1 MVNYII
7 DIYVNIY
14 LEIKV
19 LLMKKSIKTVGFMFL
34 MILLSKLMGQGREML
49 IASLY
54 GSSGAAEAFYGVSAL
69 PLNLFD
75 IVFASAVSSAFIPVY
90 NTYLEK
96 DGVQESDR
104 FASAFF
110 NAIFIGSVVLTGV
123 LIFFA
128 SDLVTLMAGGLLGN
142 VRELAIELL
151 IIMLPVIVFASLAFS
166 LVGLLQSKGE
176 FSIPAAMSLV
186 SNGIVILY
194 LFFFNDQFG
203 INGLAVSLVVGWV
216 LQFAIQIP
224 VAIKKGF
231 HYQPVLRHEGLKT
244 VVKLAI
250 PVMVGTWIQPISTM
264 INNAFAS
271 GIPHGL
277 STLNWAN
284 KLYLIVS
291 SVFTVSLTN
300 YIFPRLSKQSVQED
314 SKAYSNTLRISFLLI
329 VAVLVPITVLML
341 AFKTPIIEIV
351 YKRGEFTDYDLY
363 LTSGA
368 FFYYS
373 LGIPFYGL
381 LDLLNKAYYARKQML
396 IPSVTAVAA
405 ILLNVVL
412 SLVLKNVMGSFGL
425 ALATSLTAVFMSA
438 VLLLL
443 LNRET
448 KFLGK
453 KELLSI
459 GGCVLLGVVMFP
471 VCSLVYSLIPL
482 KANVIG
488 HIATVGIAALAGML
502 IYAVGLLATQREWRT
517 KLKGVIKR

>member
-1 MVNYII
+1 
-7 DIYVNIY
+7 
-14 LEIKV
+14 
-19 LLMKKSIKTVGFMFL
+19 MKKSIKTVGFMFL

-49 IASLY
+49 IAQLY

-96 DGVQESDR
+96 DGAKEGDR
-104 FASAFF
+104 FASAFL
-110 NAIFIGSVVLTGV
+110 NVILIGSVVLTGV
-123 LIFFA
+123 LVFFA

-166 LVGLLQSKGE
+166 FVGLLQSKGE
-176 FSIPAAMSLV
+176 FGIPAAMSLV

-194 LFFFNDQFG
+194 LFFLNDRFG
-203 INGLAVSLVVGWV
+203 INGLAVSLVVGWI
-216 LQFAIQIP
+216 LQFAIQVP
-224 VAIKKGF
+224 VAVKKGF

-250 PVMVGTWIQPISTM
+250 PVMVGTWIQPISTI

-314 SKAYSNTLRISFLLI
+314 SQAYNNTLRVSFSLI
-329 VAVLVPITVLML
+329 VAVLIPITVLML

-396 IPSVTAVAA
+396 VPSITAGIA
-405 ILLNVVL
+405 ILLNVGL
-412 SLVLKNVMGSFGL
+412 SFVLKNVMASFGL
-425 ALATSLTAVFMSA
+425 ALATSLTAVFMST
-438 VLLLL
+438 LLLIL
-443 LNRET
+443 LN
-448 KFLGK
+448 KQLHFLGTK
-453 KELLSI
+453 DLFSMI
-459 GGCVLLGVVMFP
+459 GYVLMGLVMFP
-471 VCSLVYSLIPL
+471 VCTITYHIIPL
-482 KANVIG
+482 KGSLIG
-488 HIATVGIAALAGML
+488 HIITVGIAALFGIL
-502 IYAVGLLATQREWRT
+502 VYGVGVLLTQPQLRN
-517 KLKGVIKR
+517 KLKGVLKR

>member
-1 MVNYII
+1 
-7 DIYVNIY
+7 
-14 LEIKV
+14 
-19 LLMKKSIKTVGFMFL
+19 MFV

-96 DGVQESDR
+96 DGAKEGDR
-104 FASAFF
+104 FASAFL
-110 NAIFIGSVVLTGV
+110 NVIFIGSVALTGL

-142 VRELAIELL
+142 VRELAIQLL

-176 FSIPAAMSLV
+176 FGIPAAMSLV

-194 LFFFNDQFG
+194 LFCLNDKFG
-203 INGLAVSLVVGWV
+203 INGLAVALVVGWI

-224 VAIKKGF
+224 VAVKKGF
-231 HYQPVLRHEGLKT
+231 RYQPVLRHEGLKT

-250 PVMVGTWIQPISTM
+250 PVMVGTWIQPISTI

-271 GIPHGL
+271 EIPHGL

-314 SKAYSNTLRISFLLI
+314 NESYNNTLRVSFLLI

-351 YKRGEFTDYDLY
+351 YKRGEFTDRDLY
-363 LTSGA
+363 LTAGS

-396 IPSVTAVAA
+396 IPSVTAGIA
-405 ILLNVVL
+405 ILLNVAL
-412 SLVLKNVMGSFGL
+412 SFLLKQVMASFGL
-425 ALATSLTAVFMSA
+425 ALATSLTAVFMCA
-438 VLLLL
+438 VLFTLLH
-443 LNRET
+443 RET
-448 KFLGK
+448 NFLAK
-453 KELLSI
+453 KEVFSMI
-459 GGCVLLGVVMFP
+459 GCVLLGVVMFP
-471 VCSLVYSLIPL
+471 VCTLTYQWIPL
-482 KANVIG
+482 KGTLIG
-488 HIATVGIAALAGML
+488 HIVTVGISALAGL
-502 IYAVGLLATQREWRT
+502 VIYGAGLLLTQREWRN
-517 KLKGVIKR
+517 KLKGVFNR

>member
-1 MVNYII
+1 
-7 DIYVNIY
+7 
-14 LEIKV
+14 
-19 LLMKKSIKTVGFMFL
+19 MKKSIKTVGFMFV

-54 GSSGAAEAFYGVSAL
+54 GSSDAADAFYVASAL

-96 DGVQESDR
+96 DGARESDR
-104 FASAFF
+104 FASAFL
-110 NAIFIGSVVLTGV
+110 NAILIGSVILTGLLV
-123 LIFFA
+123 LFS
-128 SDLVTLMAGGLLGN
+128 SDVVSALAGDLADGARSIAVNLSVILLP
-142 VRELAIELL
+142 I
-151 IIMLPVIVFASLAFS
+151 IVFASLAFS

-176 FSIPAAMSLV
+176 FRVPAAMSLV

-194 LFFFNDQFG
+194 LFVLNDQFG
-203 INGLAVSLVVGWV
+203 INGLAVSLLVGWG

-231 HYQPVLRHEGLKT
+231 RYQPVLRHEGLKT

-250 PVMVGTWIQPISTM
+250 PVMVGTWIQPISVL

-271 GIPHGL
+271 GIPDGV

-300 YIFPRLSKQSVQED
+300 YIFPRLSKQSVQDDME
-314 SKAYSNTLRISFLLI
+314 SYNNTLRTSFMLI
-329 VAVLVPITVLML
+329 VAVLVPIMVLML
-341 AFKTPIIEIV
+341 ALKTPIIEIV
-351 YKRGEFTDYDLY
+351 YKRGEFTDHDLY
-363 LTSGA
+363 LTAGA

-381 LDLLNKAYYARKQML
+381 LDLLNKAYYARKKML
-396 IPSVTAVAA
+396 VPSITAGVA
-405 ILLNVVL
+405 IVFNIVL

-425 ALATSLTAVFMSA
+425 ALANSLTAVFMST
-438 VLLLL
+438 VLLIL
-443 LNRET
+443 LN
-448 KFLGK
+448 KQLGFLGK
-453 KELLSI
+453 KELFSVI
-459 GGCVLLGVVMFP
+459 GYALLGVIMFP
-471 VCSLVYSLIPL
+471 VCTLTYQFIPL
-482 KANVIG
+482 KENLIG
-488 HIATVGIAALAGML
+488 HIVTVGIAALAGVL
-502 IYAVGLLATQREWRT
+502 VYGGGLLATQKEIRT

>member
-1 MVNYII
+1 
-7 DIYVNIY
+7 
-14 LEIKV
+14 
-19 LLMKKSIKTVGFMFL
+19 MKKSIKTVGFMFL

-54 GSSGAAEAFYGVSAL
+54 GSSGAADAFYGVSAL

-75 IVFASAVSSAFIPVY
+75 IVFASAISSAFIPVY

-96 DGVQESDR
+96 DGVKEGDR
-104 FASAFF
+104 FASAFL
-110 NAIFIGSVVLTGV
+110 NVILIGSVVLTGI

-128 SDLVTLMAGGLLGN
+128 SDLVTVMAGGLLGDT
-142 VRELAIELL
+142 RELAIELL
-151 IIMLPVIVFASLAFS
+151 IIMLPVIVFASMAFS

-194 LFFFNDQFG
+194 LAFLNDKFG
-203 INGLAVSLVVGWV
+203 INGLAVSLVVGWI

-250 PVMVGTWIQPISTM
+250 PVMVGTWIQPISTI

-271 GIPHGL
+271 EIPHGL

-300 YIFPRLSKQSVQED
+300 YIFPRLSKQSVRED
-314 SKAYSNTLRISFLLI
+314 NEAYNDTLKISFLLI
-329 VAVLVPITVLML
+329 VAVLIPITVLML

-351 YKRGEFTDYDLY
+351 YKRGEFTDHDLY
-363 LTSGA
+363 LTAGA

-396 IPSVTAVAA
+396 VPSVTAGVA
-405 ILLNVVL
+405 ILLNIAL
-412 SLVLKNVMGSFGL
+412 SFVLKSVMASFGL

-438 VLLLL
+438 VLLFL
-443 LNRET
+443 LNKQT
-448 KFLGK
+448 NFLGK
-453 KELLSI
+453 QEAFSMA
-459 GGCVLLGVVMFP
+459 GCVLLGIVMFP
-471 VCSLVYSLIPL
+471 VCTLTYRLIPL
-482 KANVIG
+482 KANVLG
-488 HIATVGIAALAGML
+488 HIVTVGISALAGLL
-502 IYAVGLLATQREWRT
+502 IYAIGLLITQPQWRN
-517 KLKGVIKR
+517 KLKGVLKR

>member
-1 MVNYII
+1 
-7 DIYVNIY
+7 
-14 LEIKV
+14 
-19 LLMKKSIKTVGFMFL
+19 MKKSIKTVGFMFV

-96 DGVQESDR
+96 DGAKEGDR
-104 FASAFF
+104 FASAFL
-110 NAIFIGSVVLTGV
+110 NVIFLGSVVLTGILV
-123 LIFFA
+123 FFA
-128 SDLVTLMAGGLLGN
+128 SDLVTVMAGGLAGE
-142 VRELAIELL
+142 VRELAIKLL

-194 LFFFNDQFG
+194 LLFLNDKFG

-244 VVKLAI
+244 VIKLAI
-250 PVMVGTWIQPISTM
+250 PVMVGTWIQPISTI

-271 GIPHGL
+271 EIPHGL

-314 SKAYSNTLRISFLLI
+314 SEAYNNTLRVSFLLI
-329 VAVLVPITVLML
+329 VAVLIPITVLML

-351 YKRGEFTDYDLY
+351 YKRGEFTDTDLF

-381 LDLLNKAYYARKQML
+381 LDLLNKAYYARKKML
-396 IPSVTAVAA
+396 IPSVTAGVA
-405 ILLNVVL
+405 ILFNIGL
-412 SLVLKNVMGSFGL
+412 SYVLKNTMASFGL

-438 VLLLL
+438 VLLIL
-443 LNRET
+443 LNKQL
-448 KFLGK
+448 KFLGA
-453 KELLSI
+453 KELFSI
-459 GGCVLLGVVMFP
+459 FGCVILGVVMFP
-471 VCSLVYSLIPL
+471 VCIFTYGVIPL
-482 KANVIG
+482 KGTIIG
-488 HIATVGIAALAGML
+488 HIITLGIASLAGIL
-502 IYAVGLLATQREWRT
+502 VYGVGLLLTQREWRN

>member
-1 MVNYII
+1 
-7 DIYVNIY
+7 
-14 LEIKV
+14 
-19 LLMKKSIKTVGFMFL
+19 MFL

-54 GSSGAAEAFYGVSAL
+54 GSSGASDAFYGVSAL

-96 DGVQESDR
+96 DGVKEGDR
-104 FASAFF
+104 FASAFL
-110 NAIFIGSVVLTGV
+110 NVIFLGSVLLTGILV
-123 LIFFA
+123 FFA
-128 SDLVTLMAGGLLGN
+128 SDLVTVMAGGLAGE
-142 VRELAIELL
+142 VRELAIQLL

-194 LFFFNDQFG
+194 LLFLNDKFG

-250 PVMVGTWIQPISTM
+250 PVMVGTWIQPIST
-264 INNAFAS
+264 IITNAFAS
-271 GIPHGL
+271 EIPHGL

-314 SKAYSNTLRISFLLI
+314 SEAYNNTLRVSFLLI
-329 VAVLVPITVLML
+329 VAVLIPITVLML

-351 YKRGEFTDYDLY
+351 YKRGEFTDTDLF

-381 LDLLNKAYYARKQML
+381 LDLLNKAYYARKKML
-396 IPSVTAVAA
+396 IPSITAGVA
-405 ILLNVVL
+405 ILFNIGL
-412 SLVLKNVMGSFGL
+412 SYVLKNTMASFGL

-438 VLLLL
+438 VLLIL
-443 LNRET
+443 LNKQL
-448 KFLGK
+448 KFLGT
-453 KELLSI
+453 KELFSI
-459 GGCVLLGVVMFP
+459 LGCVLLGVVMFP
-471 VCSLVYSLIPL
+471 VCTLTYNIIPL
-482 KANVIG
+482 KGNVIG
-488 HIATVGIAALAGML
+488 HITTVGISAITGIL
-502 IYAVGLLATQREWRT
+502 IYGIGLLLTQREWRN
-517 KLKGVIKR
+517 KLKGVMKR